1 MVSDKSD
8 IARRIINEL
17 KKKPMSVA
25 KLSEELN
32 MRREFLGGYLEALR
46 GVGKLEM
53 IQVGKA
59 KVYKPKN

>member
-1 MVSDKSD
+1 MVSDKN
-8 IARRIINEL
+8 IAKRILNEL

-25 KLSEELN
+25 KLSTELK

-46 GVGKLEM
+46 SVGKLEM

>member
-1 MVSDKSD
+1 MVSHKND
-8 IARRIINEL
+8 IAKRILNEL

-25 KLSEELN
+25 RLSAELN

-46 GVGKLEM
+46 SVGKLEM

>member
-1 MVSDKSD
+1 MASDNY
-8 IARRIINEL
+8 IAKKILNEL
-17 KKKPMSVA
+17 RKKPMSVA
-25 KLSEELN
+25 RLSAELK

-46 GVGKLEM
+46 SVGKLEM

>member
-1 MVSDKSD
+1 MDSENIVINK
-8 IARRIINEL
+8 RIMREL

-25 KLSEELN
+25 KLSAELKI
-32 MRREFLGGYLEALR
+32 RREFLGGYLEALR

-53 IQVGKA
+53 VQVGKA

>member
-1 MVSDKSD
+1 MVSEKSG
-8 IARRIINEL
+8 ISKRIINEL
-17 KKKPMSVA
+17 RRKPMSVA
-25 KLSEELN
+25 RLSIELK

-46 GVGKLEM
+46 SVGKLEM

>member
-1 MVSDKSD
+1 MVYEKRD
-8 IARRIINEL
+8 INKRIINEL
-17 KKKPMSVA
+17 RRKPMSVA
-25 KLSEELN
+25 RLSTELK

>member
-1 MVSDKSD
+1 MVSGRND
-8 IARRIINEL
+8 IVKRIMNEL

-25 KLSEELN
+25 RLSTELN

-46 GVGKLEM
+46 SVGKLEM

>member
-1 MVSDKSD
+1 MVSEKSD
-8 IARRIINEL
+8 IAKRIINEL
-17 KKKPMSVA
+17 RRKPMSVA
-25 KLSEELN
+25 RLSTELK

-46 GVGKLEM
+46 SVGKLEM